1 VGSKYLAL
9 TCVLVFGVLLGT
21 SSTAS
26 AQLNSNEGS
35 VALAATLLESLTVA
49 VAPGT
54 VNFSL
59 TSGSATNAGSAP
71 LVVTTTWALTVGRT
85 NLKVYAYFDSASAA
99 LAHSD
104 PLNSVDIPSSRFE
117 VSVNGGANQ
126 ALNQTVAF
134 GAASAGR
141 QLVSQNLSVLTIAG
155 SRADTVDLNIN
166 LNSYVLPADVYV
178 GTLHIRAQATP

>member
-1 VGSKYLAL
+1 MRCKNLAL
-9 TCVLVFGVLLGT
+9 ASVLVCGVLLGIP
-21 SSTAS
+21 STAS
-26 AQLNSNEGS
+26 AQLNSNDS
-35 VALAATLLESLTVA
+35 TVALAATLVESLTVA

-59 TSGSATNAGSAP
+59 TSGSSTNAGSAP
-71 LVVTTTWALTVGRT
+71 LVVTTTWALTVART
-85 NLKVYAYFDSASAA
+85 NLKVYAYFNSASAA
-99 LAHSD
+99 LVHSD

-117 VSVNGGANQ
+117 VAVNGGANQ

-134 GAASAGR
+134 GAANAGR
-141 QLVSQNLSVLTIAG
+141 QLVSQNLTVLTIAG